1 MDIKQNT
8 IDRRR
13 FLFNVDILI
22 ESESNGRALE
32 KLLHLLNTSEVQ
44 DYLVK
49 EGIHLGKTIEVI
61 MRETISKQQADTH
74 SEEKPDITKENKPL
88 DKAAA
93 ATKKN
98 SAASPA
104 KLEDPHQPIWDQ
116 FQSFK
121 ERNSLVRLTIV
132 KAKGIKLSLPC
143 RILNVD
149 APGGM
154 VSVYHVDEKQVYLFK
169 INEID
174 DFAVSS

>member
-1 MDIKQNT
+1 MDTKQNT
-8 IDRRR
+8 TDKRR

-22 ESESNGRALE
+22 ESETNGLALE
-32 KLLHLLNTSEVQ
+32 KLLHILNAVEIQ

-61 MRETISKQQADTH
+61 MRETISKQK
-74 SEEKPDITKENKPL
+74 SIPDKIAETKL
-88 DKAAA
+88 SDKAAA
-93 ATKKN
+93 STTPTKK
-98 SAASPA
+98 ALTLAS
-104 KLEDPHQPIWDQ
+104 EDPHQPIWDQ
-116 FQSFK
+116 FQGFK

-149 APGGM
+149 ASSGN

>member
-1 MDIKQNT
+1 MDIKQNH
-8 IDRRR
+8 IDKRR

-22 ESESNGRALE
+22 ESESNGHALE

-61 MRETISKQQADTH
+61 MRETISKQQADTN
-74 SEEKPDITKENKPL
+74 SEEKPDKAKTTKPL

-93 ATKKN
+93 A
-98 SAASPA
+98 SPI
-104 KLEDPHQPIWDQ
+104 KLEDPHQAIWDQ
-116 FQSFK
+116 FQGFK